1 MCALPP
7 QLHLQNT
14 WLDVSEHNQC
24 PITSLTGQY
33 ATQTEAQKAIMKNKK
48 AIMKNNRDT
57 SGHTVRKKDF
67 TDLIQASSKHRGKK
81 KKNKGK
87 K

>member
-1 MCALPP
+1 
-7 QLHLQNT
+7 
-14 WLDVSEHNQC
+14 
-24 PITSLTGQY
+24 
-33 ATQTEAQKAIMKNKK
+33 MKNKK

-81 KKNKGK
+81 KKQRK
-87 K
+87 KVITTVIMRESQSPELLQYSN